1 MTTPS
6 CPCPCPNDGDRFA
19 DSGVAADAR
28 NACRLR
34 DEFAGWLRGRV
45 DLDDVRFNDV
55 VLAVNEALANA
66 AEFAYPQKDGI
77 GTLDVEAVRDRAA
90 ATLTVT
96 ITDRGCWREPDP
108 ARQGR
113 VRGRG
118 IPLMRALADHITID
132 TSALGTTVCLRF
144 DNVHTRLAADAKV
157 G

>member
-6 CPCPCPNDGDRFA
+6 YSCPDDEDRFA
-19 DSGVAADAR
+19 DNGVVADAH
-28 NACRLR
+28 NAGRVR
-34 DEFAGWLRGRV
+34 KEFAGWLRCRV

-66 AEFAYPQKDGI
+66 AEFAYVQKRGV
-77 GTLDVEAVRDRAA
+77 GTIDVEAVRDRVA
-90 ATLTVT
+90 ATLTVA
-96 ITDRGCWREPDP
+96 ITDQGSWREPDP
-108 ARQGR
+108 AEQGR

-118 IPLMRALADHITID
+118 IPLMRALADNVTID

-144 DNVHTRLAADAKV
+144 DSVHALADADAGV